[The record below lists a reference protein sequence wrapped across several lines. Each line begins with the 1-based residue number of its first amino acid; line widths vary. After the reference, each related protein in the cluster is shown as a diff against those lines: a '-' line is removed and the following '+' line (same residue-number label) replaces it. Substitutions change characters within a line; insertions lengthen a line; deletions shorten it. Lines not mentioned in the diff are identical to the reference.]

1 MRFHNFNLS
10 FYRYNSLQIYS
21 KRVAMEFVGEQL
33 LSIHL
38 FLSFP
43 LLLPPLWNLYC
54 LFTKESH
61 TQKLRSLALTAPAY
75 YTLLSAC
82 LFSGLVIWA
91 MLGFV
96 ITFKILAMLTLWLIC
111 FCFEFV
117 RHRQQKLTKIEANKL
132 KRESFF
138 YFAKLKY
145 SFDFFAFILL
155 LLWAI

>member
-1 MRFHNFNLS
+1 
-10 FYRYNSLQIYS
+10 
-21 KRVAMEFVGEQL
+21 MEFVGEQL
-33 LSIHL
+33 LFIHL

-54 LFTKESH
+54 LFFKESH
-61 TQKLRSLALTAPAY
+61 TQKLRALAITAPAY

-96 ITFKILAMLTLWLIC
+96 MTLKILAMLFLWLVC
-111 FCFEFV
+111 FGLEII
-117 RHRQQKLTKIEANKL
+117 RHKHQKLIRIEADKL
-132 KRESFF
+132 KREAFF
-138 YFAKLKY
+138 RWAKFKY
-145 SFDFFAFILL
+145 GFDLCAFVTL